1 MNKFDL
7 SIVVPLYNEEKNVKD
22 VADSIVKNLSKS
34 KINYELILV
43 NNGSV
48 DSTPK
53 IIEQLTKRNKR
64 IRKVDVIKNQGY
76 GWGIINGLNVSK
88 GKYLGY
94 IDGDGQ
100 FDSENIIKAYTK
112 MKKNNLDFC
121 KGRRL
126 VREDVIKRNIA
137 SLLYNLLLNLMF
149 VVNIND
155 VNAKPKLMSMKC
167 YNDLNL
173 KSKDWFI
180 DTEIMIKVKKKN
192 YKYGEIPLEF
202 KKRKA
207 GRSNVKLKII
217 SEFLKNL
224 LYFRIKG
231 I

>member
-126 VREDVIKRNIA
+126 VREDGIKRNIA

-207 GRSNVKLKII
+207 GMSNVKLKII

>member
-126 VREDVIKRNIA
+126 VREDGIKRNIA